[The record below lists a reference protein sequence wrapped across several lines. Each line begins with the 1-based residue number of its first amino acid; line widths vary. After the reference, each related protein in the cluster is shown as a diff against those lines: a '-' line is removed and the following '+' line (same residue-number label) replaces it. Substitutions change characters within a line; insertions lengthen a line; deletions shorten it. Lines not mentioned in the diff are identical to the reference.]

1 MSLAER
7 FSASPVLVAGVV
19 AAVVGVTGLVAAAPA
34 QADEVYPRPWDNTVT
49 LTGHG
54 WGHGHGMSQWGAYGA
69 ALKGRTW
76 PQIVDFYY
84 PNTVRT
90 QIGNPLIRVSAT
102 GALGRTAVVKA
113 ESGLRATFG
122 PQEAKA
128 LTLPLY
134 EYPVPNQIIRYAVI
148 RAPLVGGVKTAALL
162 KYKLANGTWK
172 TYKTELSGQINLS
185 RVPVSTDPTSD
196 QLHVYDTSG
205 TVLTYRAALRAT
217 LIGSAGQELLTP
229 IMALPM
235 ESYLRGVVP
244 SESPS
249 YWPLAALAAQA
260 VAARS
265 YAGYAIDH
273 PRGPGYYDT
282 CDTTACQVFKGLATE
297 PTSTNTAITASAGV
311 ALYSGGAAAFTEFGS
326 SNGGW
331 SADGGRPYL
340 IAQFDPYDVPA
351 TDPVHTWQAS
361 VPVSSIEKS
370 WPSIGS
376 YRQLRIISR
385 DGNGQWG
392 GRVIQAVIEGS
403 TGWVTVSGATI
414 RSVLGL
420 RSEWF
425 IPANF
430 RSAPSYPRDFT
441 GDRVADV
448 LAVVAKTGYLRLYPG
463 NGASN
468 WKPMTVIDTE
478 FGGFSKVFTAGT
490 WDVDTLSDVM
500 AQKSD
505 GTLWL
510 YPGTAAGPL
519 GAPSRIGA
527 GWNMHNLVFP
537 VGDFD
542 GDGLSDLLARRLDGA
557 LILYSGNGSG
567 GFLKAGRPV
576 GYGWGGFTA
585 VFSPGDFNGD
595 GEADVI
601 ARTADTSLYLYPG
614 NGSGGWLPRQRIG
627 AGWNFTSIFSPG
639 DFSGDGKSD
648 LLARRAD
655 GSLWLYPGNG
665 VGGFQPRKRV
675 GAGWNIFSTILP

>member
-1 MSLAER
+1 MFLAER
-7 FSASPVLVAGVV
+7 FRASRVLSVGVAASVIGATALVAASPV
-19 AAVVGVTGLVAAAPA
+19 

-49 LTGHG
+49 LSGHG

-122 PQEAKA
+122 PQEANA
-128 LTLPLY
+128 LALPLL
-134 EYPVPNQIIRYAVI
+134 EYPVPNQIVRYAVT
-148 RAPLVGGVKTAALL
+148 RAPLVSGVKTAALL
-162 KYKLANGTWK
+162 RYKLADGTWK
-172 TYKTELSGQINLS
+172 TYKTEPSGRINLS
-185 RVPVSTDPTSD
+185 RVPVSTDPTSN

-217 LIGSAGQELLTP
+217 LIGSAGQEVLTP

-244 SESPS
+244 SESIS
-249 YWPLAALAAQA
+249 SWPLAALAAQA

-265 YAGYAIDH
+265 YAKYAIDH

-311 ALYSGGAAAFTEFGS
+311 ALYYGGAAAFTEFGS

-361 VPVSSIEKS
+361 VPVSSIETR

-385 DGNGQWG
+385 DGHGQWG
-392 GRVIQAVIEGS
+392 GRVLQASVEGS
-403 TGWVTVSGATI
+403 TGSVAVTGAEI
-414 RSVLGL
+414 RKALGL
-420 RSEWF
+420 KSEWF
-425 IPANF
+425 VPTNL

-441 GDRVADV
+441 SDRKADV

-463 NGASN
+463 NGASS
-468 WKPMTVIDTE
+468 WKPTILAGTG
-478 FGGFSKVFTAGT
+478 FGVYSKVFTAGT
-490 WDVDTLSDVM
+490 WDVDALSDVM

-519 GAPSRIGA
+519 GTPRRIGSS
-527 GWNMHNLVFP
+527 WNLYNLVFP
-537 VGDFD
+537 VGDFG
-542 GDGLSDLLARRLDGA
+542 GDGLTDLLARRSDGV
-557 LILYSGNGSG
+557 LMLFSGNGSG
-567 GFLKAGRPV
+567 GFLSARKV
-576 GYGWGGFTA
+576 GSGWGSLTS

-595 GEADVI
+595 GRADVL
-601 ARTADTSLYLYPG
+601 ARTADGLLYLYPG
-614 NGSGGWLPRQRIG
+614 NGSGGWLPRQLVS
-627 AGWNFTSIFSPG
+627 AGWNKYSSIISPG
-639 DFSGDGKSD
+639 DFSGDGRSD
-648 LLARRAD
+648 LLVRSTD
-655 GSLWLYPGNG
+655 GYLWMYAGNG
-665 VGGFQPRKRV
+665 VGGVLEPRLV
-675 GAGWNIFSTILP
+675 GSGWNIFSTVLP